1 MGKPKKVQ
9 AVQMEASKIGT
20 DYNWGDFGSANTGGV
35 NLSPM
40 ASQSISAAQSGINQ
54 YLNELINP
62 SYDNESFR
70 ARQELL
76 DQSNQQY
83 ANQLAANAIA
93 RGARGSAT
101 QNILNSIAT
110 NRNIDMR
117 QAMTQ
122 EDARVRNILSA
133 LSGIEGNYFNQANT
147 MGNNILQR
155 VLSNQSAEN
164 SAGQFN
170 ASAQNAANQINAQAY
185 NQWKN
190 NLISGAASLVG
201 TIGGAALMGPL
212 GATGGSALS
221 KLATPYGNAI
231 DPMQVLSA
239 NNMIGQ

>member
-9 AVQMEASKIGT
+9 AAQVGT
-20 DYNWGDFGSANTGGV
+20 DYNWGEFGSANASGV

-40 ASQSISAAQSGINQ
+40 ATSNIQTTQSGIGQ

-76 DQSNQQY
+76 DASNRQY
-83 ANQLAANAIA
+83 ANQLAAQAMA

-101 QNILNSIAT
+101 QNILNSIAA
-110 NRNIDMR
+110 NRNTDLR

-122 EDARVRNILSA
+122 EDARVQNILSA

-155 VLSNQSAEN
+155 ALANQSA
-164 SAGQFN
+164 Q
-170 ASAQNAANQINAQAY
+170 QQANIANTNAY
-185 NQWKN
+185 NSWKN
-190 NLISGAASLVG
+190 NLISGAASVG
-201 TIGGAALMGPL
+201 GLAL
-212 GATGGSALS
+212 GAG
-221 KLATPYGNAI
+221 LAGAFPETMGL
-231 DPMQVLSA
+231 VLGK
-239 NNMIGQ
+239 GQ

>member
-9 AVQMEASKIGT
+9 AAQVGT
-20 DYNWGDFGSANTGGV
+20 DYNWGEFGSANASGV

-40 ASQSISAAQSGINQ
+40 ATSNIQTTQSGIGQ

-76 DQSNQQY
+76 DASNRQY
-83 ANQLAANAIA
+83 ANQLAAQAMA

-101 QNILNSIAT
+101 QNILNSIAA
-110 NRNIDMR
+110 NRNTDLR

-122 EDARVRNILSA
+122 EDARVQNILSA

-155 VLSNQSAEN
+155 VLAN
-164 SAGQFN
+164 
-170 ASAQNAANQINAQAY
+170 QNAQQQANIANTNAY
-185 NQWKN
+185 NSWKN
-190 NLISGAASLVG
+190 NLISGAASVG
-201 TIGGAALMGPL
+201 GLAL
-212 GATGGSALS
+212 GAG
-221 KLATPYGNAI
+221 LAGAFPETMGL
-231 DPMQVLSA
+231 VLGK
-239 NNMIGQ
+239 GQ